1 MTRQR
6 PAGAGASPDGK
17 YPQEPGI
24 GVAGESENEVR
35 ELVAEAIRLYL
46 EELERDESAAPES
59 VQVSSLHHRGLTA
72 RASASCELRSGLN
85 GVRGKIGRDTA
96 QTAHRYPDLRHD
108 AGAGLLLRGQD
119 RVHRAAAQG
128 GCALLPVAPAW
139 VGKSLFLDTLKEV
152 FEGNEELFDGLYIHD
167 LHDWSNKVAEL
178 SPPGSALAR
187 LRERDY
193 AARYRGR
200 GEPIHV
206 IGVEFSRQTRNV
218 TGFEVAAG

>member
-1 MTRQR
+1 MTRDRGDARSDPLQPLLFR
-6 PAGAGASPDGK
+6 LCGSRT
-17 YPQEPGI
+17 YP
-24 GVAGESENEVR
+24 R
-35 ELVAEAIRLYL
+35 
-46 EELERDESAAPES
+46 RDATVKPN
-59 VQVSSLHHRGLTA
+59 V
-72 RASASCELRSGLN
+72 
-85 GVRGKIGRDTA
+85 
-96 QTAHRYPDLRHD
+96 
-108 AGAGLLLRGQD
+108 D
-119 RVHRAAAQG
+119 R
-128 GCALLPVAPAW
+128 
-139 VGKSLFLDTLKEV
+139 
-152 FEGNEELFDGLYIHD
+152 YIHD